1 MAKPDKVE
9 NKIENKDQKVEKSS
23 KKVNKSSYSKKK
35 KTKKNILNGIA
46 YVQSTFNNT
55 IISIADTNGNVVSWA
70 SAGQKGFKGSR
81 KSTPYAAQVAADSAA
96 AKALEYGMKTLSVE
110 VKGPGSGR
118 ETALRALQAR
128 GFKILSIKDTT
139 PMPHN
144 GTRPPIKP
152 SKLDVKIS
160 EDLTKATIVA
170 EPLEKGY
177 GLTLGNSLRRILLSS
192 IRGAAV
198 NSIQIDGV
206 LHEFTSIKGVR
217 EDVTDIVLNVKSL
230 ALKSLSEGTKKLVL
244 DAKGPGEIKASDIT
258 PTADVEILNPDL
270 VICNLDEKTN
280 FHMEMNINTGKGY
293 VPAELNKPEEPPL
306 GLIAIDSLYSPVKK
320 VSYSVSTAREGKA
333 LDYDKLTMIV
343 ETNGS
348 ISAEDAVAYSARIFQ
363 DQLKMFVNFD
373 EPVEAPIKEVSSE
386 PEFNKNLLRKVDELE
401 LSVRSM
407 NCLKNDNIIYIG
419 DLVQKSE
426 GEMLRTPNFGRK
438 SLNEI
443 KEVLTAMSLYLGME
457 IPNWPPDNIAEMSK
471 KLEEAI

>member
-1 MAKPDKVE
+1 ME
-9 NKIENKDQKVEKSS
+9 IEN
-23 KKVNKSSYSKKK
+23 VNV
-35 KTKKNILNGIA
+35 KN
-46 YVQSTFNNT
+46 
-55 IISIADTNGNVVSWA
+55 W
-70 SAGQKGFKGSR
+70 
-81 KSTPYAAQVAADSAA
+81 
-96 AKALEYGMKTLSVE
+96 KAL
-110 VKGPGSGR
+110 
-118 ETALRALQAR
+118 
-128 GFKILSIKDTT
+128 
-139 PMPHN
+139 
-144 GTRPPIKP
+144 IKP

-160 EDLTKATIVA
+160 EDLTQATIIA

-192 IRGAAV
+192 IRGTAAT
-198 NSIQIDGV
+198 SIQIDGV

-230 ALKSLSEGTKKLVL
+230 ALKSSSESNQKLIL
-244 DAKGPGEIKASDIT
+244 DAKGPGEIKASNIT
-258 PTADVEILNPDL
+258 ANADVEILNPDL
-270 VICNLDEKTN
+270 VICNLDENTN
-280 FHMEMNINTGKGY
+280 FHMEMNIGTGKGY
-293 VPAELNKPEEPPL
+293 VPADLNKPEEPPL

-320 VSYSVSTAREGKA
+320 VSYSISTAREGKA
-333 LDYDKLTMIV
+333 LDYDKLTMHV

-373 EPVEAPIKEVSSE
+373 EPVDQPIIEEEKE
-386 PEFNKNLLRKVDELE
+386 PAFNKNLLRKVEELE

-443 KEVLTAMSLYLGME
+443 KEVLTGMSLYLGME

-471 KLEEAI
+471 KLEEQI